1 MACCCRETRIS
12 GPVQR
17 IKSKGKVLSKK
28 DGKIMVLKSGHP
40 PFGMEKK
47 ICHILVTDEIAI
59 PFSLHIGNFNG
70 ESLVFYYSFQR
81 EVL

>member
-1 MACCCRETRIS
+1 
-12 GPVQR
+12 
-17 IKSKGKVLSKK
+17 
-28 DGKIMVLKSGHP
+28 MVLKSGHP
-40 PFGMEKK
+40 PFGMVKK